1 MSEQKVVVVIGASG
15 GLGRVIARVFSSEDV
30 QVVLAA
36 RSNSTLEALAD
47 FQTMI
52 HEVDIVDMASVC
64 ALRDAVLER
73 YGRVDVVVNAAGYDV
88 RKPFELY
95 TPEEMRRTLDVNLL
109 GAMQI
114 TYAFLQDM
122 TKGMIV
128 HLGGFADGRLAF
140 PYYAADVASRAGVAS
155 FVEALNRELRLEGKP
170 VRLMYFSPSPADTE
184 AERPFHALWR
194 QMGTRIVSPEQVA
207 AELRRA
213 IFQKKERH
221 IMGGA
226 LVGLFAKLNAAFPK
240 LADVLLMNSYGR
252 QLQMFFSTAMLTE
265 TKTSLAMQ
273 AGVSLVIFSFLLYG
287 VIFSLPWLPLTLASK
302 LALTPVLVG
311 VSEAA
316 FWIGGILAG
325 KEVVNR
331 YRRWLDPRSWCSPI
345 EKII

>member
-1 MSEQKVVVVIGASG
+1 MSVQKVIVVIGASG
-15 GLGRVIARVFSSEDV
+15 GLGRAIARAFFTEEN

-36 RSNSTLEALAD
+36 RSKSTLEALAD
-47 FQTMI
+47 FKTMM
-52 HEVDIVDMASVC
+52 HEVDIVDMASVST
-64 ALRDAVLER
+64 LRDAVLER
-73 YGRVDVVVNAAGYDV
+73 YGRVDVVVNATGYDV
-88 RKPFELY
+88 RKPFELH

-109 GAMQI
+109 GAMQV
-114 TYAFLQDM
+114 TYAFLQGM
-122 TKGMIV
+122 TEGVIV

-155 FVEALNRELRLEGKP
+155 FVEALNRELRLEGKQ

-226 LVGLFAKLNAAFPK
+226 LVRLFAQLNAAFPK
-240 LADVLLMNSYGR
+240 LADALLMNGYGR
-252 QLQMFFSTAMLTE
+252 QLRNYFSSVTLDE
-265 TKTSLAMQ
+265 TKTSFAMK
-273 AGVSLVIFSFLLYG
+273 AGMTLVIFSFLLYG

-302 LALTPVLVG
+302 LTLTPALMG

-331 YRRWLDPRSWCSPI
+331 YRRWLDPRAWCSPK
-345 EKII
+345 EKIA